1 MTPHEQPI
9 AVIAMGRFPQEVGA
23 AEEAGHDPGAQV
35 VQVYGGVGK
44 ACAALLAR
52 ECELAVTDAGELPL
66 GTLRGTLVLRLL
78 DRALLDGDLVHRVI
92 WPDDLEVEEGYPP
105 VHAPGDGRARVV
117 VWSGRTR
124 EEAEAVRRGLASFFA
139 GLPEDRYADAVG
151 TLQQGRVHHPVRGAV
166 VCRSAAEA
174 ALALGREHT
183 YEQEPVR
190 LSLPDE
196 AAGLYG
202 VVRLFTEAVDVCA
215 EAFEARGVELPGDWT
230 GPHAA
235 FATAYGLAAT
245 LAAWGIRAEA
255 PDSALLA
262 SDLPLNDALA
272 SLGQETAGDL
282 PLGEALA
289 GLAQE
294 TASDLPL
301 KEALAREMASDLPL
315 KEALAQGTASDLPL
329 KEVLAQEAAGAEVR
343 VGGDLAGLLAAVA
356 RFWTGG
362 GRVDWAA
369 LDPDHPL
376 QRIPIPRPEPELPAS
391 VEEPR
396 PLSAVPYSF
405 WVLEQLAPD
414 SGVSNLAVA
423 LRFETPLR
431 RLPLQIA
438 VNRLVKRHPAL
449 RLRFPEMKGT
459 PVRHLVAPQ
468 DAQLKVETRATT
480 EETLVADLQS
490 FLDEPFDLGRDL
502 LIRVGHFT
510 LPDGAGTVV
519 CLAGHHI
526 IIDGT
531 SLQLLVEELG
541 RFYDSQTGHGTLP
554 PELAGP
560 APLLEPGQP
569 SEESIGYWLER
580 LDGVDPAAMVLPGSR
595 HSPAHPTFA
604 GHTCSWQVEAETVAA
619 LDELRARLRTTG
631 NIVLATAFLLTLRG
645 HGAGPDLLIGMPVST
660 RAGEEWG
667 QVGYAVSTLPL
678 RVHVELDD
686 DFEQVAR
693 RVEEAFAEGI
703 EHADASVEAVLTR
716 RGHGTDDW
724 RVPLFR
730 HMFNYRPWSD
740 EKVHIQGEVP
750 GYVDNLIDRSRLD
763 LQCNVIQ
770 EPDRL
775 TIRMVH
781 STEVH
786 DEDEIAAFAARMS
799 AVVRQAARGAVTD
812 VLSPE
817 DRALLDRVNDTG
829 RTWNGTLVER
839 IAPSSKVAVREGGRE
854 ISYDELLGR
863 AAAVRDLLHERG
875 VRHGDLVALALDR
888 SADLVAAV
896 LGVWQAGAAFLP
908 LDVRQPESRL
918 AYQVSDS
925 NARLVVAEGAPEWA
939 GDTPVAPM
947 PSTTGVPGAG
957 DTPVAP
963 TPGTRGVPTT
973 LTHESGNIAYVI
985 YTSGS
990 TGRPKGV
997 QVTHGNLGNLVLDFA
1012 DRLGAPKSV
1021 LWSTTTSFDISWL
1034 ELLLPL
1040 ASAGTVV
1047 VASDEDQLQPSRF
1060 LKLMADVQVVQ
1071 ATPTAWRLIAPE
1083 ARQELAGRTVLCG
1096 GEPMPAA
1103 LARDLLGLGC
1113 RLFNVYGPTETTIW
1127 STAAELREPPAD
1139 PVPAG
1144 APLANTQLFV
1154 TDAAGRELPPG
1165 VPGELCVAGAGVS
1178 AGYLNRPELTAERFG
1193 HHDRYGRFYRTGD
1206 RARIRHDGTLELLG
1220 RDDRQI
1226 KLRGHRIELGEVEA
1240 ALHEHEAVRTA
1251 AVILDGDPQTDGRL
1265 VAFLEVTGQAADGE
1279 LWHFARTRL
1288 PDYAVPTRYVV
1299 TDRLPTTANG
1309 KIAYRDLVVPAE
1321 DRAQEQ
1327 ESGDGLVQ
1335 QVVAL
1340 WRDALN
1346 RPGLGPHDNFFLN
1359 GGHSV
1364 LAVRLIRPLEE
1375 LAGRPVSVRAVFDHP
1390 TPAEL
1395 AAHLGETR

>member
-9 AVIAMGRFPQEVGA
+9 AVIAIGRFPQEVGA
-23 AEEAGHDPGAQV
+23 AEEAGHDPGTQV
-35 VQVYGGVGK
+35 VRLYGGVGK
-44 ACAALLAR
+44 ACAALLAG
-52 ECELAVTDAGELPL
+52 ECELAVTDAGELPP

-105 VHAPGDGRARVV
+105 VHALGDGRPRVV
-117 VWSGRTR
+117 VWSGRTH
-124 EEAEAVRRGLASFFA
+124 EEAESARRSLAGFFA
-139 GLPEDRYADAVG
+139 GLSEDRYADAAG
-151 TLQQGRVHHPVRGAV
+151 TLQQGRVHHPVRGAL

-174 ALALGREHT
+174 ALALGREHI
-183 YEQEPVR
+183 YEQGPVR
-190 LSLPDE
+190 LSFPDE

-202 VVRLFTEAVDVCA
+202 VERVFTEAVDVCE
-215 EAFEARGVELPGDWT
+215 EAFEARGVEVP
-230 GPHAA
+230 PA

-255 PDSALLA
+255 PDPALLA
-262 SDLPLNDALA
+262 SDP
-272 SLGQETAGDL
+272 
-282 PLGEALA
+282 
-289 GLAQE
+289 
-294 TASDLPL
+294 PL
-301 KEALAREMASDLPL
+301 KEALAGL
-315 KEALAQGTASDLPL
+315 T
-329 KEVLAQEAAGAEVR
+329 QETAGAEVR
-343 VGGDLAGLLAAVA
+343 VGDDLAGLLAAVA

-376 QRIPIPRPEPELPAS
+376 QRIPIPRPQPELPAS
-391 VEEPR
+391 VEEPH

-405 WVLEQLAPD
+405 WVLEQLAPE

-438 VNRLVKRHPAL
+438 VSRLVKRHPAL
-449 RLRFPEMKGT
+449 RLRFPVVGRA

-468 DAQLKVETRATT
+468 EAQLKVETRATT

-519 CLAGHHI
+519 CLVGHHI
-526 IIDGT
+526 IIDGA

-560 APLLEPGQP
+560 APVLEAGEP
-569 SEESIGYWLER
+569 SDESIGYWLDR

-595 HSPAHPTFA
+595 HSPPHPTFA
-604 GHTCSWQVEAETVAA
+604 GHTCSWRVDAETVAA
-619 LDELRARLRTTG
+619 LDELRASLRTTG

-645 HGAGPDLLIGMPVST
+645 HGAGPDLVIGMPVST
-660 RAGEEWG
+660 RTGEERKH
-667 QVGYAVSTLPL
+667 VGYAVSTLPL

-750 GYVDNLIDRSRLD
+750 GYVENLIDRSRLD
-763 LQCNVIQ
+763 MQCNVIQ

-775 TIRMVH
+775 TIRMGH

-786 DEDEIAAFAARMS
+786 DEDEIAAFAARMC
-799 AVVRQAARGAVTD
+799 AVVRQAARGRVLD
-812 VLSPE
+812 VLSPA
-817 DRALLDRVNDTG
+817 DRELLDRVNDTR
-829 RTWNGTLVER
+829 RTWPGTLVER
-839 IAPSSKVAVREGGRE
+839 IVPGPAVAVREGGRE
-854 ISYDELLGR
+854 VSYDELLGR

-875 VRHGDLVALALDR
+875 VRHGDVVALALDR

-918 AYQVSDS
+918 AYQVADS
-925 NARLVVAEGAPEWA
+925 GARLVVAAGTPQWA
-939 GDTPVAPM
+939 GETPVAPM
-947 PSTTGVPGAG
+947 PSTLGEPVP
-957 DTPVAP
+957 P
-963 TPGTRGVPTT
+963 
-973 LTHESGNIAYVI
+973 ECGNIAYVI

-997 QVTHGNLGNLVLDFA
+997 QVTHGNLTNLVLDFT
-1012 DRLGAPKSV
+1012 DRLGAPTSV

-1040 ASAGTVV
+1040 ASGGTVV
-1047 VASDEDQLQPSRF
+1047 VASDEDQLQPGKF
-1060 LKLMADVQVVQ
+1060 LDLIAAADIQVVQ

-1083 ARQELAGRTVLCG
+1083 AGPELAGRTVLCG

-1103 LARDLLGLGC
+1103 LARDLLELGC
-1113 RLFNVYGPTETTIW
+1113 RVFNVYGPTETTIW
-1127 STAAELREPPAD
+1127 STAAELREPPLD

-1144 APLANTQLFV
+1144 EPLVNTQIFV

-1193 HHDRYGRFYRTGD
+1193 RHDRYGRFYRTGD

-1265 VAFLEVTGQAADGE
+1265 VAFLEVTDQAADGE
-1279 LWHFARTRL
+1279 LWRFARTRL
-1288 PDYAVPTRYVV
+1288 PDYAVPTRYIV

-1309 KIAYRDLVVPAE
+1309 KIAYRELVVPDEGGAP
-1321 DRAQEQ
+1321 AQEV
-1327 ESGDGLVQ
+1327 GDGLVQ

-1340 WRDALN
+1340 WRDALK

-1375 LAGRPVSVRAVFDHP
+1375 LAGRAVSVRAVFDHP

-1395 AAHLGETR
+1395 AQHLGDAR

>member
-1 MTPHEQPI
+1 MTLNEQPI
-9 AVIAMGRFPQEVGA
+9 AVIAMGRFPQETGA

-35 VQVYGGVGK
+35 VRVYGGVGK
-44 ACAALLAR
+44 ACAALAAG
-52 ECELAVTDAGELPL
+52 ECELAVTDAGELAP

-92 WPDDLEVEEGYPP
+92 WPDDLAVEEGYPP
-105 VHAPGDGRARVV
+105 VHTPGDGRPRVV

-124 EEAEAVRRGLASFFA
+124 EEAESVRRGLAGFFA
-139 GLPEDRYADAVG
+139 GLPADRFADAVG
-151 TLQQGRVHHPVRGAV
+151 TLQQGRAHHPVRGAV
-166 VCRSAAEA
+166 VCRSAGEA

-183 YEQEPVR
+183 YEQEPV
-190 LSLPDE
+190 SLALP
-196 AAGLYG
+196 AAAPGLYG
-202 VVRLFTEAVDVCA
+202 VERVFTEAVDVCA
-215 EAFEARGVELPGDWT
+215 ETLSKSRGVELFGDESRGVELRTDGT
-230 GPHAA
+230 GTYAA

-245 LAAWGIRAEA
+245 LAAWGVRAEA
-255 PDSALLA
+255 PDPALLTTGR
-262 SDLPLNDALA
+262 PL
-272 SLGQETAGDL
+272 EEVTA
-282 PLGEALA
+282 ELA
-289 GLAQE
+289 GGGI
-294 TASDLPL
+294 P
-301 KEALAREMASDLPL
+301 
-315 KEALAQGTASDLPL
+315 
-329 KEVLAQEAAGAEVR
+329 
-343 VGGDLAGLLAAVA
+343 VGGDLPGLLAAVA

-376 QRIPIPRPEPELPAS
+376 QRLHIPRPEPEPPAS

-423 LRFETPLR
+423 LRFEAQLR

-438 VNRLVKRHPAL
+438 ANRLVKRHPAL
-449 RLRFPEMKGT
+449 RLRFPSTTGS
-459 PVRHLVAPQ
+459 PVRHLAGPQ
-468 DAQLKVETRATT
+468 DVQLKVETRATT
-480 EETLVADLQS
+480 EETLVADLQAFVS
-490 FLDEPFDLGRDL
+490 EPFDLGRDL
-502 LIRVGHFT
+502 LVRLGHFT

-519 CLAGHHI
+519 CLAGHHVVM
-526 IIDGT
+526 DGT
-531 SLQLLVEELG
+531 SMQLLVEELG
-541 RFYDSQTGHGTLP
+541 RYYDSQTGHGTLP
-554 PELAGP
+554 PELAAP
-560 APLLEPGQP
+560 APMLEPGEP
-569 SEESIGYWLER
+569 SEESIGYWLDR

-604 GHTCSWQVEAETVAA
+604 GHTCSWQVDAETVAA
-619 LDELRARLRTTG
+619 LEELRVRLRTTG
-631 NIVLATAFLLTLRG
+631 NIVLAAAFLLTLRG
-645 HGAGPDLLIGMPVST
+645 HGAGPDLVIGMPVST
-660 RAGEEWG
+660 RSAE
-667 QVGYAVSTLPL
+667 QRAHVGYAVSTLPL
-678 RVHVELDD
+678 RVQVELDD

-693 RVEEAFAEGI
+693 RVEEAFAEGV
-703 EHADASVEAVLTR
+703 EHADASVESVLTR

-740 EKVHIQGEVP
+740 EKVHIHGEVP
-750 GYVDNLIDRSRLD
+750 GYVEDIIDRSRLD

-775 TIRMVH
+775 TVRMVH

-786 DEDEIAAFAARMS
+786 DEDEIAAFTARMC
-799 AVVRQAARGAVTD
+799 AVVRQAASGAVHD
-812 VLSPE
+812 VLSPA
-817 DRALLDRVNDTG
+817 DLALLDRVNDTR
-829 RTWNGTLVER
+829 RTWAGTLTER
-839 IAPSSKVAVREGGRE
+839 IATGPGVAVREGGRE
-854 ISYDELLGR
+854 VGHDELLGR
-863 AAAVRDLLHERG
+863 AAAVRDLLRERG
-875 VRHGDLVALALDR
+875 VRRGDVVALALDR

-908 LDVRQPESRL
+908 LDVRQPELRL
-918 AYQVSDS
+918 AYQVADS
-925 NARLVVAEGAPEWA
+925 GARLVVAAGAPQWA

-947 PSTTGVPGAG
+947 PATGTPATTRAQEPGDPA
-957 DTPVAP
+957 D
-963 TPGTRGVPTT
+963 
-973 LTHESGNIAYVI
+973 IAYVI

-990 TGRPKGV
+990 TGLPKGV
-997 QVTHGNLGNLVLDFA
+997 QVTHGNLTNLVLDFA
-1012 DRLGAPKSV
+1012 DRLGTPSRV

-1040 ASAGTVV
+1040 ASGGTVV
-1047 VASDEDQLQPSRF
+1047 VASDEDQLHPGRF
-1060 LKLMADVQVVQ
+1060 LELIAAADVQVVQ

-1083 ARQELAGRTVLCG
+1083 AGRELAGRTVLCG

-1103 LARDLLGLGC
+1103 LARDLLELDC
-1113 RLFNVYGPTETTIW
+1113 RVFNVYGPTETTIW

-1144 APLANTQLFV
+1144 EPLANTRLFV
-1154 TDAAGRELPPG
+1154 TDATGRELPPG
-1165 VPGELCVAGAGVS
+1165 VPGELCVAGDGVS

-1193 HHDRYGRFYRTGD
+1193 RHDRYGRFYRTGD
-1206 RARIRHDGTLELLG
+1206 RARIRHDGALELLG

-1240 ALHEHEAVRTA
+1240 ALHEHRAVRTA

-1265 VAFLEVTGQAADGE
+1265 VAFIEAPSEAPSEAQSEAQSEAPRDEQELREE
-1279 LWHFARTRL
+1279 LWRFAVTRL
-1288 PDYAVPTRYVV
+1288 PDYAVPTGYVF

-1321 DRAQEQ
+1321 HRAQVRDA
-1327 ESGDGLVQ
+1327 GAGLVG

-1340 WRDALN
+1340 WQDALN

-1395 AAHLGETR
+1395 AAHLGEAR